1 MFTLMLCAA
10 FDATGISS
18 SARCWKNKGTSMP
31 SALAVLRLTTS
42 SNFVGCSTG
51 TLQNFMH
58 KKSAPTKQA
67 GPSAPYVIRPPTSAK
82 ERESEAQPCRDVK
95 VGRANSTRST
105 GVQGF
110 AAISDMNKS
119 AKVVLESN
127 GRPLLD
133 NRVAITATL
142 VCLGELY
149 LNKYIAMTARPRYG
163 RDHSPI
169 NR

>member
-1 MFTLMLCAA
+1 MCNNRM
-10 FDATGISS
+10 D
-18 SARCWKNKGTSMP
+18 
-31 SALAVLRLTTS
+31 
-42 SNFVGCSTG
+42 
-51 TLQNFMH
+51 
-58 KKSAPTKQA
+58 
-67 GPSAPYVIRPPTSAK
+67 
-82 ERESEAQPCRDVK
+82 
-95 VGRANSTRST
+95 RST

-119 AKVVLESN
+119 AKVALESN

-149 LNKYIAMTARPRYG
+149 LNKYIAMTARLRYG